1 MQVNA
6 ALNDL
11 FANSDITV
19 ILIAHRLSSI
29 ASANRVVLLEDGQV
43 VEDGTYDDLI
53 SRRDGKFR
61 KMVDGQL
68 AKIQVGE
75 VEEGPE
81 PVSEEEGQ
89 HQVEEGKEDAE
100 VKTERKE

>member
-1 MQVNA
+1 M
-6 ALNDL
+6 
-11 FANSDITV
+11 
-19 ILIAHRLSSI
+19 
-29 ASANRVVLLEDGQV
+29 
-43 VEDGTYDDLI
+43 I

>member
-1 MQVNA
+1 M
-6 ALNDL
+6 
-11 FANSDITV
+11 
-19 ILIAHRLSSI
+19 
-29 ASANRVVLLEDGQV
+29 EDGRV
-43 VEDGTYDDLI
+43 VEDGTYEDLI

-89 HQVEEGKEDAE
+89 HQVEEVKEDAE
-100 VKTERKE
+100 VKVERKKE